1 MLQAMQQQFERMN
14 VVFNDIRDRMDRQ
27 DAVIAS
33 LQEEHPRRAPNAR
46 RQGRHARLD
55 DSDDY
60 HEDEFEDEDDQASL
74 NNKGRFVPRGERR
87 GRGFR
92 RDPRWQDGIDKNLGD
107 IKMKI
112 PSFQG
117 KNDPEVYL
125 E

>member
-1 MLQAMQQQFERMN
+1 MQQQFERMN

-27 DAVIAS
+27 DAVITS
-33 LQEEHPRRAPNAR
+33 LHEEHPRRAPNAR
-46 RQGRHARLD
+46 RQGRRARVD

-74 NNKGRFVPRGERR
+74 NNEGRFAPRGKRR

-92 RDPRWQDGIDKNLGD
+92 RDPRWLDGIDRNLGN

-112 PSFQG
+112 P
-117 KNDPEVYL
+117 
-125 E
+125 